1 VTRDGV
7 PEGLAV
13 ERIWVVE
20 VSYAPDAAAKRP
32 AVRPEH
38 LERVRRL
45 MDDGRLIAS
54 GGFLDFSSALL
65 FVRAARE
72 AEAVELVRDDVYLRE
87 GVWLDE
93 FTARPFGLVVR
104 RAGDAT

>member
-1 VTRDGV
+1 MTQDGV
-7 PEGLAV
+7 PDGLAV
-13 ERIWVVE
+13 ESVWVVE
-20 VSYAPDAAAKRP
+20 VRYAPDAASKRP

-45 MDDGRLIAS
+45 MDDGRLVAS

-65 FVRAARE
+65 FVRAASE

-87 GVWLDE
+87 GVWLDD

-104 RAGDAT
+104 REGGAR

>member
-1 VTRDGV
+1 MNQEGV

-13 ERIWVVE
+13 ERVVLVE
-20 VSYAPDAAAKRP
+20 VTYAPDAAAKRP

-38 LERVRRL
+38 LERVAQL
-45 MDDGRLIAS
+45 MDEGRLVAS

-65 FVRAARE
+65 FVRAASE

-93 FTARPFGLVVR
+93 FRARPFGLVVR
-104 RAGDAT
+104 QAADAG